1 MEYNIRHLTRSLLA
15 CYFFLKKP
23 MEIRNIAIIAHV
35 DHGKTTLVDAL
46 LKQTHTFRDNQ
57 KEMAET
63 LIMDSNDLER
73 EKGITI
79 LAKNT
84 AVFYK
89 GSKINIIDTPGHA
102 DFGGEVERTVN
113 MASGAILLV
122 DAAEGPLPQTKF
134 VLKKALDAKLKTI
147 LIINK
152 IDKKDARPKEI
163 LSQVE
168 NLFLELAHDESALH
182 FTTLYAVGRD
192 GKVFSSLPEK
202 YSQDLPGDLTPLFET
217 IIKEIPNSATSDDKP
232 FQLLISTL
240 DWDNYVGRL
249 CIGKVSQGTLN
260 KNNSVS
266 LIEEEKIIGNY
277 RVQKLYTY
285 EGLQRKEVDRVTSG
299 DVVAIAGIPE
309 LNIGQTV
316 SDPKNPVSLP
326 AIKVE
331 EPTIKITIGPN
342 TSPFAGHEGKLG
354 TSRQIKERLMKEK
367 QTNLGLKIETD
378 SEGANFVVS
387 GRGELH
393 LSVLIETM
401 RREGF
406 EMQVSK
412 PQVIFKKI
420 NGVNCEPYEEVTI
433 DCDKKYMGELTEEF
447 GKRKGELM
455 DMTTVGETV
464 RLKYKISDNN
474 LLGIRLTLMTKTR
487 GTAVMSNYFI
497 GYHPRS
503 GKLDSIRNGAL
514 VAVKS
519 GEAMTYGLVNAQD
532 RGFLFISPGEK
543 IYEGMVVGV
552 GTREFDVEINV
563 CKEKK
568 LTNNRSAGEGV
579 SIPLTPA
586 TKLTLEQALDF
597 INDDEYLEV
606 TPLNLRMR
614 KKILSLVQ
622 RRVAVRNER
631 SQTSIFENK

>member
-1 MEYNIRHLTRSLLA
+1 
-15 CYFFLKKP
+15 

-35 DHGKTTLVDAL
+35 DHGKTTLVDAM

-57 KEMAET
+57 KEMSET

-84 AVFYK
+84 SVFFK
-89 GSKINIIDTPGHA
+89 NSKINIIDTPGHA
-102 DFGGEVERTVN
+102 DFGGEVERTIN

-134 VLKKALDAKLKTI
+134 VLKKALQAHLKII

-152 IDKKDARPKEI
+152 IDKKDARPIEV
-163 LSQVE
+163 LQDVE
-168 NLFLELAHDESALH
+168 GLFLELAEHEKHLY

-192 GKVFSSLPEK
+192 GKVFDSLPEK
-202 YSQDLPGDLTPLFET
+202 YSPNLPGDLTPLFET
-217 IIKEIPNSATSDDKP
+217 IIKEIPNVAVNEEKP
-232 FQLLISTL
+232 FQFLISTL

-249 CIGKVSQGTLN
+249 CIGKVSQGVLE
-260 KNNSVS
+260 KNQTVS
-266 LIEEEKIIGNY
+266 LVEENKVLGNF

-285 EGLQRKEVDRVTSG
+285 EGLQKKEIDKVTSG

-316 SDPKNPVSLP
+316 TDPINPISLP
-326 AIKVE
+326 SIKFE

-342 TSPFAGHEGKLG
+342 TSPFAGKEGQLG
-354 TSRQIKERLMKEK
+354 TSRQIKERLLKEK
-367 QTNLGLKIETD
+367 QINLGLKIDQD
-378 SEGANFVVS
+378 SSGANFIVS

-393 LSVLIETM
+393 LAVLIETI

-406 EMQVSK
+406 ELQVSK
-412 PQVIFKKI
+412 PQVIYKKI
-420 NGVNCEPYEEVTI
+420 DKVECEPFEEVTI
-433 DCDKKYMGELTEEF
+433 DCDKKFMGELTEEF
-447 GKRKGELM
+447 GKRKGEML
-455 DMTTVGETV
+455 DMVTNGNNI

-474 LLGIRLTLMTKTR
+474 LLGIRSILMTKTR
-487 GTAVMSNYFI
+487 GTAVMSTYFL
-497 GYHPRS
+497 GYHKKSQR
-503 GKLDSIRNGAL
+503 LDSLRNGAL
-514 VAVKS
+514 VAVKP

-532 RGFLFISPGEK
+532 RGILFVSPGEK
-543 IYEGMVVGV
+543 IYEGMVVGI

-568 LTNNRSAGEGV
+568 LTNNRSAGEGT

-586 TKLTLEQALDF
+586 TVMSLEQSLDF
-597 INDDEYLEV
+597 IADDEYLEV
-606 TPLNLRMR
+606 TPQNLRIR
-614 KKILSLVQ
+614 KKVLSLTL
-622 RRVAVRNER
+622 RRVAKRNEQ
-631 SQTSIFENK
+631 S